1 MAGDGLKLV
10 PLLLD
15 DEILRLLDLFFEE
28 VFFTGVRDLSL
39 EDDRFL
45 LVRLLIG
52 DLDRLLVDHDLD
64 LDLDKLLLLLRETDL
79 PFLLPRPFF
88 F

>member
-1 MAGDGLKLV
+1 MAGDGLRLV

-15 DEILRLLDLFFEE
+15 DEMLRLLDLFFEE

-64 LDLDKLLLLLRETDL
+64 LDKLLLLLRETDL

>member
-1 MAGDGLKLV
+1 MAGDGLRLV

-15 DEILRLLDLFFEE
+15 DEMLRLLDLFFEE

-64 LDLDKLLLLLRETDL
+64 LDKLLLLLRETDL
-79 PFLLPRPFF
+79 PFILPRPFF